1 MLSRRSFFRRI
12 LDNDEARAFLMNS
25 LAVGEADSAV
35 GLDKAA
41 QHVEDPV
48 LARKIYRHFA
58 EENRHARVLSRRLE
72 ELGVEPRPLPPELDY
87 EQYVRR
93 YEMGIPM
100 ERLEDPRPFDTPELI
115 KFLVGCKAGEERAC
129 AEMEGLL
136 RDLAEDADTVRV
148 LREIHDDEIRHVSF
162 ATEELNRLA
171 DAGHREAVVE
181 ALREARR
188 AEAKAHRAVSRA
200 FMGRLMGLLG
210 VPGIVR
216 FFAGLAIDVQFVAKW
231 LRPGG
236 LDRPWVEDPMP
247 VPERPR
253 MGPPPGRG
261 GAPEATGAP

>member
-1 MLSRRSFFRRI
+1 MLSRSSFFRKI
-12 LDNDEARAFLMNS
+12 LANDEARQFLMNS

-41 QHVEDPV
+41 EHVRDPI

-58 EENRHARVLSRRLE
+58 EENRHARVLGRRLE
-72 ELGVEPRPLPPELDY
+72 ELGVPPRPLPPELDY

-100 ERLEDPRPFDTPELI
+100 SRLEDPRPFETPELI

-136 RDLAEDADTVRV
+136 RDLSSDAGTVRV

-171 DAGHREAVVE
+171 DAGHRDEVRR
-181 ALREARR
+181 ALRQARR
-188 AEAKAHRAVSRA
+188 AEARAHRAVSRA
-200 FMGRLMGLLG
+200 FMNRLMGILG
-210 VPGIVR
+210 TSPVIR

-231 LRPGG
+231 LFPGD
-236 LDRPWVEDPMP
+236 LDRPWVQDPMP

-253 MGPPPGRG
+253 SGGRAG
-261 GAPEATGAP
+261 DPSEAPEVS